1 MITKYTYDA
10 AGRMVKEGAKS
21 YRYGYLDKV
30 LSVKEGKTRITYG
43 YHVDGQ
49 LATVTKGKV
58 TENFTWDGLA
68 LVKRGITSYL
78 NEPHPGGGAPVASSN
93 GGVMFNDILGTT
105 LGVSANDG
113 YAPSSMTAF
122 GDTINCLLSTSN
134 FFTGKPHVDGLGH
147 AFLLRNYRA
156 DLGKWPTAYPLGYPD
171 GWNQMAYC
179 GNRVVNSVDYLG
191 GCILPIMEGWEYV
204 GEASLPSFT
213 NDPEEPIWN
222 IGSSQSDVHSILG
235 RLESLNDMTVTIRIS
250 ERVTMSEYKEQ
261 YTSGGSRGDWEY
273 YYQYCRK
280 YDYLEKRWDMDIVMG
295 NSFIDN
301 LSDFATVFGGVDALC
316 RVLVEASIIPA
327 SVAAGAS
334 IASLTLYLNQNIT
347 SGEMKTIN
355 IATRLGERET
365 NDWHRHIWKRR
376 IGEIAKI
383 SE

>member
-1 MITKYTYDA
+1 MSPWYDAGMAYDKANQLVTSTAPDGKGTKYAYDA
-10 AGRMVKEGAKS
+10 AGRMVKEGKRT

-43 YHVDGQ
+43 Y
-49 LATVTKGKV
+49 
-58 TENFTWDGLA
+58 
-68 LVKRGITSYL
+68 
-78 NEPHPGGGAPVASSN
+78 
-93 GGVMFNDILGTT
+93 
-105 LGVSANDG
+105 
-113 YAPSSMTAF
+113 
-122 GDTINCLLSTSN
+122 
-134 FFTGKPHVDGLGH
+134 
-147 AFLLRNYRA
+147 
-156 DLGKWPTAYPLGYPD
+156 PD

-179 GNRVVNSVDYLG
+179 RNGVVNFVDYLG

-204 GEASLPSFT
+204 GEASLLSFT

-222 IGSSQSDVHSILG
+222 IDSLQSDVHSILG

-250 ERVTMSEYKEQ
+250 EKVTMSEYKEQ